1 MTHPVRRPRDA
12 RALSAAVAF
21 AVPALAM
28 APVAAQQAVSPP
40 QAQAWIDV
48 ATFSGLGAMGMPGA
62 GGAGGLGGMLGG
74 MLGAGGAQK
83 NEFGHTRTAASGQ
96 WVDVTLMVRGQSL
109 QEARQAVPAGFLAS
123 PLKLVSPQ
131 KAQSQPV
138 PDDDDKTV
146 EPVVER
152 PKGRLLMYW
161 GCGAAVRPGQPRVL
175 DFASISPEDLQKFFV
190 TRSATQRGAHALPG
204 RPLWPNPDDSR
215 MVPQGASLVGEHAF
229 SGANV
234 PDGFRFQIPP
244 AQDLMP
250 ALELKQQDAGG
261 ATELRWNAITTAR
274 GYFVSAMG
282 GKGEN
287 EMVFWTSSEVPDTG
301 SGLIDYQTNPA
312 VDRWLRDKVLLPAA
326 TTTCTVPQ
334 GIFGGNG
341 AMLRAIAYGSEL
353 NLAYP
358 PRPADPKVR
367 WEPVWAVKVRV
378 KTVTSAM
385 LGMGDIGGASA
396 GAGTAP
402 AAEKEAEKPP
412 PGSAMPKPMDVLRGI
427 LGR

>member
-1 MTHPVRRPRDA
+1 MTHFVGQSHPPHKLGSVV
-12 RALSAAVAF
+12 ALAAAVF
-21 AVPALAM
+21 APPPA
-28 APVAAQQAVSPP
+28 AAQQAVSPP

-62 GGAGGLGGMLGG
+62 GGAGGVGGMLGG
-74 MLGAGGAQK
+74 MLGGTQTQK

-109 QEARQAVPAGFLAS
+109 QDARQAVPAAFLAS

-131 KAQSQPV
+131 TRQSRPV
-138 PDDDDKTV
+138 PDDDDKTI
-146 EPVVER
+146 EPDVER

-161 GCGAAVRPGQPRVL
+161 GCGAKVRAGQPRVL
-175 DFASISPEDLQKFFV
+175 DFASISPEDLQQFFA
-190 TRSATQRGAHALPG
+190 TRSATQRGAHAVPG
-204 RPLWPNPDDSR
+204 RPVWPNPDDSR

-229 SGANV
+229 SGASV
-234 PDGFRFQIPP
+234 PEGFRFQIPA

-250 ALELKQQDAGG
+250 ALELKQQEAGG
-261 ATELRWNAITTAR
+261 ATELRWNAIATAR
-274 GYFVSAMG
+274 GYFLSAMG
-282 GKGEN
+282 AKGEN
-287 EMVFWTSSEVPDTG
+287 EAVFWTSSEVPDTG
-301 SGLIDYQTNPA
+301 FGLIDYQTNPA
-312 VDRWLRDKVLLPAA
+312 VDRWVRDKVLLPPA

-334 GIFGGNG
+334 GVFGGDG

-353 NLAYP
+353 NLAHP

-378 KTVTSAM
+378 KSVTSAM
-385 LGMGDIGGASA
+385 LGMGDVGGANA
-396 GAGTAP
+396 GGTAP
-402 AAEKEAEKPP
+402 AAGQETDKPP
-412 PGSAMPKPMDVLRGI
+412 PGSAMPKPIDVLRGI